1 MQYLLFLCTKSLN
14 PKRYI
19 SQTYEARV
27 VALVQ
32 AKLRRRKTTNAQP
45 RFFESFSKL
54 LQTFVAPKSQT
65 KERILERT
73 KVKVEWIEEDH
84 A

>member
-1 MQYLLFLCTKSLN
+1 MQYLLLCTKSLN

-19 SQTYEARV
+19 SQTYESKV
-27 VALVQ
+27 VVLVQ
-32 AKLRRRKTTNAQP
+32 VELRRRKTANAQP